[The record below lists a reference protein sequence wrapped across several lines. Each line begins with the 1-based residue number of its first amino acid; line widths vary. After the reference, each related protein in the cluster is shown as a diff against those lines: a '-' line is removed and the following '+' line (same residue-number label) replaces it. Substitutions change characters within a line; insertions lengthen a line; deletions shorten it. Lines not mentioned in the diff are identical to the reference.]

1 MCFPM
6 LYFIIKHDIQMTNKN
21 MKICSISL
29 VIRENASENH
39 NEILAYTHKVGCKNR
54 TKNRKH
60 ELISM

>member
-1 MCFPM
+1 
-6 LYFIIKHDIQMTNKN
+6 MTNKN

-39 NEILAYTHKVGCKNR
+39 NEILAYTHKDGCKNR